1 MLTIIVV
8 TGMRRLL
15 VVLAGLAAPALALAA
30 PYSDAVEAEGT
41 LLHYWKMDEAGGT
54 TLTATTGGVNLTV
67 VGATVGDNSGPLG
80 NAVSFDGVNDCAVTA
95 ANLDFTAQPRI
106 TVEYLVRY
114 PTGAYN
120 AADRVG
126 HEFGPG
132 TVGVGEFMWVPENS
146 GGGAGS
152 HVTWHTGNVGVSYA
166 QYTPQISV
174 DTWHHVVF
182 DYDFTAATN
191 EVSFYSDGAL
201 VTPSARPVN
210 SNNTSTG
217 FVNGKFN
224 LMSRACDT
232 IPAVYF
238 MAGKVQHLA
247 IYSGLS
253 AARILAHYNLT
264 VRNSYTFVA
273 ADFWANGYD
282 NVAAPRQS
290 NMARA
295 VITTASPTLYVTGTS
310 DFYGINPAYAELYVL
325 QNGTLLDTLNF
336 AADGQE
342 EFTVTLGSAGTS
354 KTVEIVN
361 GVHNFI
367 SPDHFG
373 SDIDAVAVPSAYT
386 VTVVPP
392 VAPGDRVVFYGDSI
406 ISGGNADNLSPE
418 GVTERLRTVYGIST
432 MQEAWGVRS
441 LYDDRASD
449 FAPLASRI
457 AGYSPATVW
466 VAIGVNDWQYGNYTL
481 ANFGTAYQTMLT
493 ALQTAMPGA
502 RIICQTPTSK
512 DTEPTPN
519 GEPVT
524 LEQWRGAI
532 RTACANRGLQV
543 VEGPDMFDVA
553 DTDDGLHPDTQ
564 GHSDY
569 ADNIYPYLAPRR
581 GGGGLGLNWRSSRGL
596 GKGAIR

>member
-1 MLTIIVV
+1 MLAA
-8 TGMRRLL
+8 L
-15 VVLAGLAAPALALAA
+15 VVLSPLAALAS

-41 LLHYWKMDEAGGT
+41 LLHYWKMDEASGS
-54 TLTATTGGVNLTV
+54 TLAATTGGVDLTV
-67 VGATVGDNSGPLG
+67 VGATLGDTSGPLG
-80 NAVSFDGVNDCAVTA
+80 NAVSFDGTNDCAVTA
-95 ANLDFTAQPRI
+95 SNLDFTAQPHI
-106 TVEYLVRY
+106 TVEYMVRY

-132 TVGVGEFMWVPENS
+132 TVGVGEFMWVAENS
-146 GGGAGS
+146 GGPAGS
-152 HVTWHTGNVGVSYA
+152 HINWHTGNTGVSYA
-166 QYTPQISV
+166 QYSPQVSV
-174 DTWHHVVF
+174 DTWHHVAF

-191 EVSFYSDGAL
+191 EVALYVDGAL
-201 VTPSARPVN
+201 VTPAARPSN

-224 LMSRACDT
+224 IMARSCNVT
-232 IPAVYF
+232 PAYW
-238 MAGKVQHLA
+238 MAGKIQHVA

-253 AARILAHYNLT
+253 AARILAHYNLS
-264 VRNSYTFVA
+264 VRTSYTFVA
-273 ADFWANGYD
+273 ADFWSNGYD

-295 VITTASPTLYVTGTS
+295 VITTASPTLYVTGTT
-310 DFYGINPAYAELYVL
+310 DFYGVNSAFAELYVL

-354 KTVEIVN
+354 KTIEIVN
-361 GVHNFI
+361 GVHSFI
-367 SPDHFG
+367 SPDYFG
-373 SDIDAVAVPSAYT
+373 SDIDAVAVPSAYSIT
-386 VTVVPP
+386 VEPP
-392 VAPGDRVVFYGDSI
+392 PSRSDRIVFYGDSI
-406 ISGGNADNLSPE
+406 ISGGDADNLSPE
-418 GVTERLRTVYGIST
+418 GVTERLRTVYSLNT
-432 MQEAWGVRS
+432 MQESWGARS
-441 LYDDRASD
+441 LYDDRTLN

-457 AGYSPATVW
+457 AGYSPAVVW
-466 VAIGVNDWQYGNYTL
+466 VSIGVNDWQYGNYTL

-512 DTEPTPN
+512 STEPTPN

-532 RTACANRGLQV
+532 RTACAARGVQV
-543 VEGPDMFDVA
+543 VEGPGLFDVA
-553 DTDDGLHPDTQ
+553 DTSDGLHPNTA

-581 GGGGLGLNWRSSRGL
+581 GGGGIGHGWRQSRGL
-596 GKGAIR
+596 GKGAIQ